1 MLLVLALS
9 FWRSSSGSASGVP
22 VRPPEAQVQRLR
34 RSLPRWAFERR
45 WRHAEAAD
53 ATSTS
58 RDAAEAQHDDIAS
71 IEQPQ
76 RDEAPR
82 GWERSGSSA
91 PAAASNSSTS
101 FPSTSASNCPP
112 NLRPYH
118 VLLTASTGA
127 YQLWQSRIFY
137 YHYERV
143 KREAGPCT
151 EVGGFTRLLTRP
163 KSMAADAWPTHLRTI
178 VVDELTQAQT
188 MGFVVLNRP
197 HSVLTA
203 LQRGDLVFA
212 EEYVF
217 IGETDHLL
225 MKPLPNLAT
234 RDEAVGY
241 PFHYMEPT
249 RDPRTIALVRRFAG
263 SDAVAARVQRVGP
276 SPLLIHQDGLRA
288 LAGECV
294 RPRRRAHVHTGTTAK
309 GSVSRR
315 PDTRAFRTAYS

>member
-1 MLLVLALS
+1 
-9 FWRSSSGSASGVP
+9 
-22 VRPPEAQVQRLR
+22 
-34 RSLPRWAFERR
+34 
-45 WRHAEAAD
+45 
-53 ATSTS
+53 
-58 RDAAEAQHDDIAS
+58 
-71 IEQPQ
+71 
-76 RDEAPR
+76 
-82 GWERSGSSA
+82 
-91 PAAASNSSTS
+91 
-101 FPSTSASNCPP
+101 
-112 NLRPYH
+112 